1 MDPRMKDLLQELGSA
16 INEAVSRSSRVEFVM
31 QSIRDAGYEVS
42 LTLDANIAVESKPI
56 LEDDDHFTDDDRS
69 FLRRLRI
76 EC

>member
-1 MDPRMKDLLQELGSA
+1 MDPRVKDLLKELGSA

-31 QSIRDAGYEVS
+31 QAIREAGYEVYLS
-42 LTLDANIAVESKPI
+42 LDANIAVESNRNST
-56 LEDDDHFTDDDRS
+56 ETDGFTDDDRS